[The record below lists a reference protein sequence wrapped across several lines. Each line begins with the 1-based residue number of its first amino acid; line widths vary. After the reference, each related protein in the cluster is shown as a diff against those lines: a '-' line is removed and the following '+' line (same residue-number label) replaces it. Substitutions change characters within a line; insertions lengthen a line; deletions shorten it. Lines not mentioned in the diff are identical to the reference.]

1 MSKVRRT
8 GLPPDQASVM
18 DLHSNEVSP
27 LLSSPTG
34 YFVYKITDKDTIAV
48 TKAHDEILGALRSQ
62 RLQES
67 RQALQQA
74 STATLDDKY
83 FPTPNAGPGMTMPPG
98 MNMPRGD
105 AKPPATPPTLGP
117 K

>member
-18 DLHSNEVSP
+18 DLKPNEVSP

-34 YFVYKITDKDTIAV
+34 YFVYKITDKDTIPLA
-48 TKAHDEILGALRSQ
+48 KAHDEILATLRSQ

-67 RQALQQA
+67 RQALQNRPRRP
-74 STATLDDKY
+74 STTNTSQL
-83 FPTPNAGPGMTMPPG
+83 PMLL
-98 MNMPRGD
+98 RE
-105 AKPPATPPTLGP
+105 
-117 K
+117 